1 MLRHLFAI
9 TVIACAAQ
17 GACAADA
24 GRIIFTAGK
33 ASIGEQPALEGAAVQ
48 EGQLLATGGDG
59 YIYIKTVDNGLFIL
73 RPGSRARIAT
83 YHVDKANPANTQVKF
98 ELLNGVA
105 RSKSGDAVK
114 QARQNFRFNTP
125 VAAIGVRG
133 TDFTVFTDNET
144 SRVAVL
150 TGGVVVSGFGGA
162 CRPEGGGPCEGAASR
177 ELFAAQRGQL
187 LQVTRTQA
195 APQLLNGSP
204 LSPDLVSPPRSDEP
218 VAKTDGAAGGG
229 ASVAQPN
236 LEVKKVAAL
245 NTIAEPAKPGTPP
258 TPSTPVGETPPVA
271 SLPPPVTPVPGQPD
285 KGIIWGRWV
294 PSEAYYARIDLETAM
309 SKGEIIRINGDY
321 ALVRT
326 AGRDFVAPSN
336 GSMGFALSDS
346 EAVVH
351 TDYGYGSITVDQA
364 RITNGTLN
372 VNFGSRSFETSLDIV
387 SKDEK
392 LPFQATGV
400 VGADGR
406 LYGNPANG
414 AAGLLNVDGVLSNE
428 KGGTASY
435 IFDGRIDKLRTV
447 NGGTY
452 WQRH

>member
-1 MLRHLFAI
+1 MLRHLIA
-9 TVIACAAQ
+9 TTLIACAAH

-33 ASIGEQPALEGAAVQ
+33 ASVGEQPALEGAAVQ

-204 LSPDLVSPPRSDEP
+204 LSPDLVSPPRTDEP

-245 NTIAEPAKPGTPP
+245 NTIADPAKPNTPP
-258 TPSTPVGETPPVA
+258 TPSTPVGETPQVS
-271 SLPPPVTPVPGQPD
+271 SLPPPVTPVPGQPEQ
-285 KGIIWGRWV
+285 GIVWGRWV
-294 PSEAYYARIDLETAM
+294 QFDAYYAKLNLAAELEKNRLLAT
-309 SKGEIIRINGDY
+309 NGDY
-321 ALVRT
+321 ALLRT
-326 AGRDFVAPSN
+326 PGRDYVAPSN
-336 GSMGFALSDS
+336 GSIGFALQDS
-346 EAVVH
+346 EAVVY
-351 TDYGYGSITVDQA
+351 TEYSYASKTATPATIVNGS
-364 RITNGTLN
+364 LN
-372 VNFGSRSFETSLDIV
+372 VNFGSRTFDTRLDIV
-387 SKDEK
+387 SKDET
-392 LPFQATGV
+392 LPFRASGTVGSDGLLTGD
-400 VGADGR
+400 A
-406 LYGNPANG
+406 ANG
-414 AAGLLNVDGVLSNE
+414 TPGLMNVQGVLSHD
-428 KGGTASY
+428 KGGTAAY
-435 IFDGRIDKLRTV
+435 IFDGRIDALRKV
-447 NGGTY
+447 NGATS
-452 WQRH
+452 WRQQ

>member
-1 MLRHLFAI
+1 MLRHLFA
-9 TVIACAAQ
+9 TTLIACAAHS
-17 GACAADA
+17 ACAADA
-24 GRIIFTAGK
+24 GRIIFVAGK
-33 ASIGEQPALEGAAVQ
+33 ASVGEQPALEGAAVQ
-48 EGQLLATGGDG
+48 EGQLLATGTDG

-73 RPGSRARIAT
+73 RPGSRARIAA
-83 YHVDKANPANTQVKF
+83 YHVDTVNPANTQVKF

-204 LSPDLVSPPRSDEP
+204 LSPDLVSPPRTDEP
-218 VAKTDGAAGGG
+218 VAKTDGNSGGG

-245 NTIAEPAKPGTPP
+245 NTIVDPVKPPVP
-258 TPSTPVGETPPVA
+258 QTPVGETPPPVA
-271 SLPPPVTPVPGQPD
+271 SLPPPVPPAPSQPEQ
-285 KGIIWGRWV
+285 GIIWGRWV
-294 PSEAYYARIDLETAM
+294 QSEAYYAKIDLVTSMA
-309 SKGEIIRINGDY
+309 KGELIALNGDY

-326 AGRDFVAPSN
+326 PGREYIAPNN
-336 GSMGFALSDS
+336 GSIGFSLSDS
-346 EAVVH
+346 EAVVY
-351 TDYGYGSITVDQA
+351 TDYGYGARTVDQA
-364 RITNGTLN
+364 KVTNGALN
-372 VNFGSRSFETSLDIV
+372 VNFGSRSFETNLDIV
-387 SKDEK
+387 SRGETM
-392 LPFQATGV
+392 PFQAQGT

-406 LYGNPANG
+406 LYGDAANG
-414 AAGLLNVDGVLSNE
+414 ATGLMNVQGLLSND
-428 KGGTASY
+428 KGGSASY
-435 IFDGRIDKLRTV
+435 IFDGRIDRLRTV

-452 WQRH
+452 WQQH

>member
-1 MLRHLFAI
+1 MLRHLIA
-9 TVIACAAQ
+9 TTLIACAAHS
-17 GACAADA
+17 ACAADA

-33 ASIGEQPALEGAAVQ
+33 ASVGEQPALEGAAVQ

-73 RPGSRARIAT
+73 RPGSRARIAI
-83 YHVDKANPANTQVKF
+83 YHVDKVNPANTQVKF

-162 CRPEGGGPCEGAASR
+162 CRPDGGGPCEGAASR

-204 LSPDLVSPPRSDEP
+204 LSPDLVSPPRTDEP

-245 NTIAEPAKPGTPP
+245 NTIAEPAKPTLPQ
-258 TPSTPVGETPPVA
+258 TPVGETPPVP
-271 SLPPPVTPVPGQPD
+271 SLPPPVPPAPGQPEQ
-285 KGIIWGRWV
+285 GIVWGRWV
-294 PSEAYYARIDLETAM
+294 QFDAYYAKFSLAAEMDKNRLLAL
-309 SKGEIIRINGDY
+309 NGDY
-321 ALVRT
+321 ALLSTPGNPYVT
-326 AGRDFVAPSN
+326 PSN
-336 GSMGFALSDS
+336 GSIGFALQDSD
-346 EAVVH
+346 AVIYTNYSYASRVG
-351 TDYGYGSITVDQA
+351 TAASI
-364 RITNGTLN
+364 INGALN
-372 VNFGSRSFETSLDIV
+372 VNFGTRSFDTRLDIV
-387 SKDEK
+387 TRDET
-392 LPFQATGV
+392 LPFKASGTIGD
-400 VGADGR
+400 DGR
-406 LYGNPANG
+406 LYGDAANG
-414 AAGLLNVDGVLSNE
+414 ATGLMNVQGVLSKD
-428 KGGTASY
+428 KGGSAAY
-435 IFDGRIDKLRTV
+435 IFDGRVDANRTV
-447 NGGTY
+447 NGATS
-452 WQRH
+452 WRQQ

>member
-1 MLRHLFAI
+1 MLRHLIA
-9 TVIACAAQ
+9 TTLIACAAH

-33 ASIGEQPALEGAAVQ
+33 ASVGEQPALEGTAVQ

-83 YHVDKANPANTQVKF
+83 YRVDKANPANTQVKF

-162 CRPEGGGPCEGAASR
+162 CRPDGGGPCEGAASR

-187 LQVTRTQA
+187 LQVTRTQT

-204 LSPDLVSPPRSDEP
+204 LSPDLVSPPRTDEP
-218 VAKTDGAAGGG
+218 VAKTDGTAGGG

-245 NTIAEPAKPGTPP
+245 NTIADPAKPNTP
-258 TPSTPVGETPPVA
+258 TPSTPVGETPPPLP
-271 SLPPPVTPVPGQPD
+271 SLPPPVTPVPGQPER
-285 KGIIWGRWV
+285 GIIWGRWV
-294 PSEAYYARIDLETAM
+294 PSDAYYAKIDLETAM
-309 SKGEIIRINGDY
+309 SKGELISLNGEY

-326 AGRDFVAPSN
+326 AGRDYVAPSN
-336 GSMGFALSDS
+336 GSLGFSLSDS
-346 EAVVH
+346 EAAVV
-351 TDYGYGSITVDQA
+351 TDYGYGGRTVEQA
-364 RITNGTLN
+364 KVTNGALN
-372 VNFGSRSFETSLDIV
+372 VNFGSRSFETNLNIV
-387 SKDEK
+387 SKGDTM
-392 LPFQATGV
+392 PFQAKGT

-406 LYGNPANG
+406 LYGDAANG
-414 AAGLLNVDGVLSNE
+414 AAGLMNVQGVLSND
-428 KGGTASY
+428 KGGTAAY
-435 IFDGRIDKLRTV
+435 IFDGRIDTLRTV
-447 NGGTY
+447 NGGTS
-452 WQRH
+452 WRQQ

>member
-1 MLRHLFAI
+1 MLRHLFA
-9 TVIACAAQ
+9 TTLIACAAH

-33 ASIGEQPALEGAAVQ
+33 ASVGEQPALEGAAVQ

-187 LQVTRTQA
+187 LQVTRSQA

-204 LSPDLVSPPRSDEP
+204 LSPDLVSPPRADEP

-245 NTIAEPAKPGTPP
+245 NAIADPTKPTGS
-258 TPSTPVGETPPVA
+258 TPSTPVGDTPPA
-271 SLPPPVTPVPGQPD
+271 PSLPAPVTPVPGQPER
-285 KGIIWGRWV
+285 GIVWGRWV
-294 PSEAYYARIDLETAM
+294 EEDAYYAKLFIIDESAKNERIAT
-309 SKGEIIRINGDY
+309 NGSY
-321 ALVRT
+321 ALFRT
-326 AGRDFVAPSN
+326 PGRDYVAPSN
-336 GSMGFALSDS
+336 GSIGFALADS
-346 EAVVH
+346 EAVVY
-351 TDYGYGSITVDQA
+351 TDYGVNA
-364 RITNGTLN
+364 RIVTPAAITNGALR
-372 VNFGSRSFETSLDIV
+372 VDFGSRSFETSMNIV
-387 SKDEK
+387 SKDETM
-392 LPFQATGV
+392 PFQAKGV

-406 LYGNPANG
+406 LYGDAANG
-414 AAGLLNVDGVLSNE
+414 LPGLMNVQGLLSND

-447 NGGTY
+447 NGATY
-452 WQRH
+452 WQQR